1 MKLRSLTLCA
11 LALVGLMACNDSD
24 NAADKGA
31 ESGYLTF
38 SVATTDNVDNI
49 TTRAD
54 KILISSAAGSGY
66 TAPAAADFTIT
77 ITNED
82 EEQIYSG
89 TVGDWDEA
97 KKLEEGA
104 YSVSAVYNNNGAVGF
119 NCPVFEGKADF
130 IIKGGEITPVQIPVK
145 LMNAIVRM
153 EFTNMFK
160 NYYSFEKITVTS
172 QGTAVDFAADETRGA
187 FIQATTFKVE
197 GTLTSQAQGTSTN
210 KTFSK
215 EYTAKPTQCY
225 SLKFDASNIGGN
237 SFDITFGDEPSE
249 TITFDDIDINE

>member
-24 NAADKGA
+24 NAADKGV

-66 TAPAAADFTIT
+66 TAPADADFTIT

-89 TVGDWDEA
+89 TVGAWDTA
-97 KKLEEGA
+97 TKLEEGA
-104 YSVSAVYNNNGAVGF
+104 YSVSAVYNNGAVGF
-119 NCPVFEGKADF
+119 NCPVIEGKADF
-130 IIKGGEITPVQIPVK
+130 IIKGGETTPVQIPVK
-145 LMNAIVRM
+145 LANAIVRM
-153 EFTNMFK
+153 EFSAMFK

-172 QGTAVDFAADETRGA
+172 QATSVDFTADEARGA

-197 GTLTSQAQGTSTN
+197 GTLTSQAQGTSKT

-215 EYTAKPTQCY
+215 EYTAKQTQCY
-225 SLKFDASNIGGN
+225 SITFNASNIGGN

-249 TITFDDIDINE
+249 TITFDDIDVND

>member
-38 SVATTDNVDNI
+38 SVATTDDVDNI

-54 KILISSAAGSGY
+54 KILISTAAGSGY
-66 TAPAAADFTIT
+66 TAPADADFTIT

-89 TVGDWDEA
+89 TVGAWDA
-97 KKLEEGA
+97 ATKLEEGA
-104 YSVSAVYNNNGAVGF
+104 YSVSAVYNNGAVGF

-130 IIKGGEITPVQIPVK
+130 IIKGGETTPVKIPVK

-153 EFTNMFK
+153 EFSEMFK

-197 GTLTSQAQGTSTN
+197 GTLTSQAQGTSTT

-225 SLKFDASNIGGN
+225 RLMFDASNIGGN
-237 SFDITFGDEPSE
+237 SFNITFGDEPTE
-249 TITFDDIDINE
+249 TIDWGDIDINE